1 MRVTLAIE
9 AENLTKR
16 YASGPALDG
25 VDLAA
30 APGTVYGLLGP
41 NGAGKTTAVRVLATL
56 LAPDA
61 GFARVLGRD
70 VVKEARA
77 VRRLI
82 ALAGQSATVDDDL
95 TGAENLVLLGRL
107 AGLGWKEAKGRAA
120 ELLAAFALEQA
131 GARQVRA
138 YSGGMRRRLDL
149 AASILVRASVYFLDE
164 PTTGLDP
171 ASRAQVWGIIRSVS
185 ASGSTVLL
193 TTQYLEEADQLATRV
208 AVIDRGRVV
217 AEGTP
222 DQLKASVGAGTVHV
236 RLADPAVRPDAQR
249 MLSGLLGV
257 PVQAMTD
264 PAALSARVAAGPA
277 RRPAAEQVMAAL
289 SRLSE
294 QGVAVREFSFGRP
307 SLDETFLALTG
318 AASKEGESE

>member
-1 MRVTLAIE
+1 LTLAIE